1 MAEHS
6 DPFWEGGVNREAQHF
21 RFNGSA
27 VIFQL
32 EKSLWL
38 YWFPYSLLRS
48 GCFKPQKRGSKL
60 FSSFFSVN
68 ARLQY
73 LLV

>member
-1 MAEHS
+1 
-6 DPFWEGGVNREAQHF
+6 
-21 RFNGSA
+21 
-27 VIFQL
+27 
-32 EKSLWL
+32 
-38 YWFPYSLLRS
+38 LLRS